1 MNIVFVIDTFDL
13 KTNGTVMTACRFV
26 ENLRKHGHR
35 VKVVGTGA
43 EGEDCYNMPERYIP
57 IVTEVSRKQKI
68 RFSKADL
75 HILMN
80 AFSAI

>member
-43 EGEDCYNMPERYIP
+43 EGEDCYNMN
-57 IVTEVSRKQKI
+57 RKSGFQKQI
-68 RFSKADL
+68 CIF
-75 HILMN
+75 
-80 AFSAI
+80 